1 VNESKPAPTT
11 LTRQPGSAGAA
22 REGQLCLMWLFPRP
36 WQSAQPLV
44 RALGSELSIGR
55 DESCALRLDDADVSR
70 RHARLHWEGAELVLS
85 DLGSRNGTFLNARR
99 IERAPVH
106 LGDVV
111 RWGGSVALITDQP
124 GPTSELAPGL
134 IAGPLLRAS
143 LSEAEL
149 AAPSNLPVILEGET
163 GTGKEV
169 VARTIHGWS
178 RRSGAFLAVN
188 CAALP
193 EALAEGELFGYRK
206 GAFTGADRASPGLFR
221 AASGGTLLLDEV
233 CDLPLPLQAKLL
245 RVLQQREVQPL
256 GETQPVAVDT
266 RIIVA
271 AQEPLRSAVA
281 RRQFRADLL
290 ARLEGV
296 TVRLPPLRA
305 RPGDVPV
312 LFARAFAEHSSGQ
325 APALDAEMVE
335 RLCVYDWPFNVREL
349 VLLAQRLRVLCG
361 DRLSLELGDLPGHLR
376 GQPPAAEAPPPER
389 ARGQGLPLPGLPLPG
404 EAVELPALLM
414 ALRSSGGNVAQAA
427 SLLGI
432 SRQRAYRLMQGQ
444 VDLQEL
450 RERWREADS

>member
-11 LTRQPGSAGAA
+11 LTRQPGPAGTA
-22 REGQLCLMWLFPRP
+22 RQGELCLMWLFPRP
-36 WQSAQPLV
+36 WQPAQPLG
-44 RALGSELSIGR
+44 RDAGELLIGR
-55 DESCALRLDDADVSR
+55 DETCPLRIDDADVSR
-70 RHARLHWEGAELVLS
+70 RHARLHWEGAELVLT
-85 DLGSRNGTFLNARR
+85 DLGSRNGTFRNARR
-99 IERAPVH
+99 LERAPVR
-106 LGDVV
+106 LGDVL
-111 RWGGSVALITDQP
+111 RWGGTLALLTDQP

-143 LSEAEL
+143 LSEAER
-149 AAPSNLPVILEGET
+149 AAPSDLPVILEGET

-245 RVLQQREVQPL
+245 RVLEQREVQPL

-271 AQEPLRSAVA
+271 AQEPLRSVVA

-305 RPGDVPV
+305 RPGDVPA
-312 LFARAFAEHSSGQ
+312 LFARAFAEQSAGQ
-325 APALDAEMVE
+325 APALDAELVE

-361 DRLSLELGDLPGHLR
+361 DRLSLELKDLPGHLQ
-376 GQPPAAEAPPPER
+376 GQPPPADPRAPER
-389 ARGQGLPLPGLPLPG
+389 AAAPGPALAS
-404 EAVELPALLM
+404 ETVELPALLM

-427 SLLGI
+427 TLLGI

-450 RERWREADS
+450 RERLREADS